1 MRAGEVK
8 TSAAADLRSDTTLA
22 SLALHKAEREE
33 KKYEEIRRKVAAKQQ
48 QQAPSQ
54 VGRTT
59 ETIGSLSRH

>member
-1 MRAGEVK
+1 VRAGEVK

-48 QQAPSQ
+48 QAPSQ

-59 ETIGSLSRH
+59 ETIQILE

>member
-1 MRAGEVK
+1 MSVGEAK

-33 KKYEEIRRKVAAKQQ
+33 KKYEEIRRKLAVKQQ
-48 QQAPSQ
+48 QGAPSQ

-59 ETIGSLSRH
+59 ETIQILE

>member
-1 MRAGEVK
+1 VCAGEVK

-48 QQAPSQ
+48 QQGAPSQ
-54 VGRTT
+54 VGLTT
-59 ETIGSLSRH
+59 ETIQILK